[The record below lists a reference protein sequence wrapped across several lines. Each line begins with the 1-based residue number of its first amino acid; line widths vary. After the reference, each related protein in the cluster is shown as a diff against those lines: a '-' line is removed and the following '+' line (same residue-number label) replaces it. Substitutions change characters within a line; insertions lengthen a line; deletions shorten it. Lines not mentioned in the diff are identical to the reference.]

1 MNIESNTAWII
12 SCKTEGS
19 NWLVNG
25 NMSVP
30 NDPANRHYQMILD
43 WINAGNLPEG
53 PDVVEPDYVALRTGP
68 DGYASTGEQLG
79 MVADG
84 TQAAHVEDV
93 KTRFPKT
100 ITGGTTIGN
109 VPQDVL
115 DAAAAKLF
123 SQQTY
128 AYSTAKARLA
138 QYILS
143 VGREEVIES
152 QPTGEKIY
160 NEETFDVEDVM
171 ADVITQTAVEPLAAT
186 VKVTTYDP
194 NDPEAKPTAETV
206 TNPLIVADVAER
218 AEAQSTVDATPA
230 DVISLYNE
238 STGDE

>member
-1 MNIESNTAWII
+1 MNNESNTAWII
-12 SCKTEGS
+12 SCKSQESG
-19 NWLVNG
+19 WLVNG
-25 NMSVP
+25 NLSVP
-30 NDPANRHYQMILD
+30 SDPANGHYQMILD

-53 PDVVEPDYVALRTGP
+53 PDVIEPDYVALRTGA
-68 DGYASTGEQLG
+68 DGYASTGDQLG
-79 MVADG
+79 MIADG
-84 TQAAHVEDV
+84 TQVAHVEDV

-128 AYSTAKARLA
+128 AYATAKARLS

-152 QPTGEKIY
+152 QATGEKIY
-160 NEETFDVEDVM
+160 NEETFEMDDVM
-171 ADVITQTAVEPLAAT
+171 ADVVVVAAVEPLEAT
-186 VKVTTYDP
+186 VEVTTYDS
-194 NDPEAKPTAETV
+194 NDPEAKPTTETV

-218 AEAQSTVDATPA
+218 AEAQATVDATPA
-230 DVISLYNE
+230 GVVSLYNE
-238 STGDE
+238 ST